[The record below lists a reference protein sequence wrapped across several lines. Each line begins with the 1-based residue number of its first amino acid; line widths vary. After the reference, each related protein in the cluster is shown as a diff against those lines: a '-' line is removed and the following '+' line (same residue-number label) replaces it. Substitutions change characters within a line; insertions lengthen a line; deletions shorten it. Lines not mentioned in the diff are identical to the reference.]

1 MKLTRIFLSLVLFVF
16 VSTALAAKPE
26 KDLVCHVGNELGS
39 NGETYQQNPE
49 CDILPPYEGDP
60 ADYICPDAG
69 KIDLIEVSKK
79 ANHLGNLSHAYDGIS
94 DYRPEFLSASGEGK
108 EDSDGDGIDDG
119 CEFPA
124 QFILEVDSDLFQ
136 FDDPGFLS
144 DDGSVGYGA
153 GRLGDIAD
161 IKDPISG
168 YKIRFWGANPPFTIG
183 PGIPGYDPHDYNP
196 GPASFGGDPNE
207 VANFVIGIDNYAYLT
222 FEDALLSWTRGIAAQ
237 ADYAYGLAPS
247 DGQYLVFPDLGDMQ
261 TLLGDGILYYY
272 TDSNFLEMA
281 GEGDTFFGPAK
292 FALKVKD
299 QPSVCPE
306 VTYMGVVWSAYDGNG
321 GFPAGGYHA
330 SLKAGTYDK
339 DTDYNPFRTGQATLK
354 PSGIKRINYSNA
366 TGPLSWSDGGID
378 NLEPNNMF
386 ITYQCIGE

>member
-1 MKLTRIFLSLVLFVF
+1 MKIVKIMFAVTLMLFATTGF
-16 VSTALAAKPE
+16 AAKKE
-26 KDLVCHVGNELGS
+26 KDLICHVGSEEGPG
-39 NGETYQQNPE
+39 GETYL
-49 CDILPPYEGDP
+49 DDP
-60 ADYICPDAG
+60 GCVPVEENGYFCPDAG

-79 ANHLGNLSHAYDGIS
+79 ANHLGNLSHTYGGIS
-94 DYRPEFLSASGEGK
+94 DYRPGSLGASGEGS

-124 QFILEVDSDLFQ
+124 QFILEITSDDRAQ
-136 FDDPGFLS
+136 YDDPGFLS
-144 DDGSVGYGA
+144 DGGSVGYGA

-183 PGIPGYDPHDYNP
+183 LGIPAYNPHDYNP

-207 VANFVIGIDNYAYLT
+207 VADFVIGIDNFFALT
-222 FEDALLSWTRGIAAQ
+222 FEDALLSWTKGIGAQ

-247 DGQYLVFPDLGDMQ
+247 DGQYLVFPEFGDLQ
-261 TLLGDGILYYY
+261 ALLGAGILYYY
-272 TDSNFLEMA
+272 TDSNFLEMT

-299 QPSVCPE
+299 QPDVCPE
-306 VTYMGVVWSAYDGNG
+306 VTYMGVVWSAYGGNG

-339 DTDYNPFRTGQATLK
+339 NTDYNPFRTGQATLK
-354 PSGIKRINYSNA
+354 PSGIKRINYSNT
-366 TGPLSWSDGGID
+366 TGPLSWSDGGIN
-378 NLEPNNMF
+378 NLEPNNLF
-386 ITYQCIGE
+386 ITYECIGE